1 VIGSPLQA
9 PRNRRE
15 TVSPT
20 WRERIAAL
28 RSIPQF
34 LALAWRT
41 HRCYAVLTVALR
53 LLRALVP
60 IVALWLGKLIIDAI
74 VAARAGHPDA
84 PRLWTLVALEMVAVL
99 AGEALSKAST
109 VIEGLFGNLCS
120 DYISEK
126 IIQHAATLDL
136 THFEDP
142 AFYDRLERAQRQTTG
157 RIGLLVQLLTGCQD
171 IITLVSLASAITV
184 YSPLLFCL
192 LIASVLPGFMGEA
205 HFTSLEYALVYRWTP
220 ERRRLDYLRFLSGSN
235 RTIKEVLMLGL
246 GDWLVKRY
254 RALARRFYQEMKSLA
269 IRKGLAATGL
279 SLLGV
284 LGYYAA
290 YVVILSRGFYGV
302 ISIGTLTFLAA
313 SFSRSRDVSQ
323 RLIMTAT
330 NIYEQSLYSND
341 LFDFF
346 ATQPRLVSRAGAL
359 NVPAQIRGGIVFENV
374 GFQYPQ
380 SDRWAIRNVS
390 FQIRAGERL
399 AIVGENGAGKTT
411 IAKLLARL
419 YDPTEGRILLDG
431 VDLRDYDLA
440 SLRHAIGI
448 IFQDFVRYDLRLDEN
463 IAVGEIDGLEDYL
476 ETADAKSGATEKD
489 GHATHP
495 SIASAAEKAQASS
508 LAARLPGGYRQM
520 LGHRFEKGVE
530 LSGGEWQKIALA
542 RAYIRNAQVIILD
555 EPTAMLDPRVEYEVF
570 ARFTELVSGQM
581 ALLISHRFP
590 TVRMADRII
599 VLRGGTVIEE
609 GTHDELVA
617 RKGLYAELFSLQ
629 SEGYR

>member
-1 VIGSPLQA
+1 
-9 PRNRRE
+9 
-15 TVSPT
+15 
-20 WRERIAAL
+20 
-28 RSIPQF
+28 
-34 LALAWRT
+34 LAWRT
-41 HRCYAVLTVALR
+41 HRGYAVLTVVLR

-74 VAARAGHPDA
+74 VAARAGRPDSA
-84 PRLWTLVALEMVAVL
+84 RLWTLVALEMVAVL

-192 LIASVLPGFMGEA
+192 LIASVVPGFMGEA

-246 GDWLVKRY
+246 GDWLVKRF
-254 RALARRFYQEMKSLA
+254 RTLARRFYGEMKSLA
-269 IRKGLAATGL
+269 IRKGLSATGL

-323 RLIMTAT
+323 RLTMTAA
-330 NIYEQSLYSND
+330 NIYEQSLYSKD

-359 NVPAQIRGGIVFENV
+359 DVPPQIRGGIAFEDV

-390 FQIRAGERL
+390 FQIGAGERL

-419 YDPTEGRILLDG
+419 YDPTEGRILLNG
-431 VDLRDYDLA
+431 VDLRDYNLA

-448 IFQDFVRYDLRLDEN
+448 IFQDFVRYDLGLDEN
-463 IAVGEIDGLEDYL
+463 IAVGEIDGLADYL
-476 ETADAKSGATEKD
+476 ETADTTEQD

-542 RAYIRNAQVIILD
+542 RAYLRNAQVIILD
-555 EPTAMLDPRVEYEVF
+555 EPTAMLDARVEYEVF
-570 ARFTELVSGQM
+570 ARFAELVSGQM

-599 VLRGGTVIEE
+599 VLRGGTVVEE

-617 RKGLYAELFSLQ
+617 HQGLYAELFSLQ
-629 SEGYR
+629 SEGYRLGKAY

>member
-1 VIGSPLQA
+1 V
-9 PRNRRE
+9 
-15 TVSPT
+15 V
-20 WRERIAAL
+20 
-28 RSIPQF
+28 
-34 LALAWRT
+34 
-41 HRCYAVLTVALR
+41 LR
-53 LLRALVP
+53 LLRSLVP

-74 VAARAGHPDA
+74 VTARAGHPDSA
-84 PRLWTLVALEMVAVL
+84 RLWTLVALEMVVVL
-99 AGEALSKAST
+99 AGEAVSKAST

-120 DYISEK
+120 DSIGER
-126 IIQHAATLDL
+126 IIQHGATLDL

-142 AFYDRLERAQRQTTG
+142 SFYDRLERAQRQTTG

-171 IITLVSLASAITV
+171 IITLVSLASAVTV

-192 LIASVLPGFMGEA
+192 LIASVAPGFAGEA

-235 RTIKEVLMLGL
+235 RTIKEVLVLGL
-246 GDWLVKRY
+246 GDWLVRRY
-254 RALARRFYQEMKSLA
+254 RLLAGRFYKEMKSLS

-313 SFSRSRDVSQ
+313 SFARSRDVSQ
-323 RLIMTAT
+323 RLMTTAT
-330 NIYEQSLYSND
+330 NIYEQSLYSRD

-346 ATQPRLVSRAGAL
+346 ETQPRIVSLAGAL
-359 NVPAQIRGGIVFENV
+359 DVSPRIREGIVFEDV

-380 SDRWAIRNVS
+380 SDAWAVRNVS
-390 FQIRAGERL
+390 FQIRTGERL

-431 VDLRDYDLA
+431 VDLRDYNLA

-448 IFQDFVRYDLRLDEN
+448 VFQDFVRYDLRLDEN
-463 IAVGEIDGLEDYL
+463 IAVGEIDGLQDYL
-476 ETADAKSGATEKD
+476 ETAEAEPGET
-489 GHATHP
+489 HLTHP
-495 SIASAAEKAQASS
+495 SIAAAAEKAQASS

-520 LGHRFEKGVE
+520 LGHRFERGVE

-542 RAYIRNAQVIILD
+542 RAYIRQAQVIILD
-555 EPTAMLDPRVEYEVF
+555 EPTAALDARVEYEVF
-570 ARFTELVSGQM
+570 ERFAELVSGQM

-590 TVRMADRII
+590 TVRMADRIV
-599 VLRGGTVIEE
+599 VLRGGTVAEE

>member
-1 VIGSPLQA
+1 
-9 PRNRRE
+9 
-15 TVSPT
+15 
-20 WRERIAAL
+20 
-28 RSIPQF
+28 
-34 LALAWRT
+34 LAWRT
-41 HRCYAVLTVALR
+41 HRGYAALTVVLR

-74 VAARAGHPDA
+74 VAARAGRPDSA
-84 PRLWTLVALEMVAVL
+84 RLWTLVAMEMAAVL

-171 IITLVSLASAITV
+171 IITLVSLASAVTV

-192 LIASVLPGFMGEA
+192 LIASVAPGFMGET

-246 GDWLVKRY
+246 GEWLVKRY
-254 RALARRFYQEMKSLA
+254 RALARRFYREMKSLA
-269 IRKGLAATGL
+269 VRKGLAATGL

-290 YVVILSRGFYGV
+290 YVVILSRGFYGL
-302 ISIGTLTFLAA
+302 IGIGTLTFLAA
-313 SFSRSRDVSQ
+313 SFLRSRDVSQ
-323 RLIMTAT
+323 RLTMTAT
-330 NIYEQSLYSND
+330 NIYEQSLYSKD

-346 ATQPRLVSRAGAL
+346 ATQPRLVSRPGAL
-359 NVPAQIRGGIVFENV
+359 AVPDRIRGGIVFEDV

-390 FQIRAGERL
+390 FQIGAGERL

-431 VDLRDYDLA
+431 IDLRDYHLA

-476 ETADAKSGATEKD
+476 ETADASEQD
-489 GHATHP
+489 GHVTHP

-555 EPTAMLDPRVEYEVF
+555 EPTAMLDARVEYEVF
-570 ARFTELVSGQM
+570 ARFAELVSGQL

-599 VLRGGTVIEE
+599 VLRGGTVVEE

-617 RKGLYAELFSLQ
+617 RNGLYAELFALQ

>member
-1 VIGSPLQA
+1 
-9 PRNRRE
+9 
-15 TVSPT
+15 
-20 WRERIAAL
+20 
-28 RSIPQF
+28 
-34 LALAWRT
+34 LAWRT
-41 HRCYAVLTVALR
+41 HRGYAALTIALR

-74 VAARAGHPDA
+74 VAARAGRPDST
-84 PRLWTLVALEMVAVL
+84 RLWTLVALEMVVVL

-171 IITLVSLASAITV
+171 IITLVSLASAVTV

-192 LIASVLPGFMGEA
+192 LIASVAPGFMGEA

-220 ERRRLDYLRFLSGSN
+220 ERRKLDYLRFLSGSN
-235 RTIKEVLMLGL
+235 STIKEVLMLGL

-254 RALARRFYQEMKSLA
+254 SALARRFYGEMKSLA

-290 YVVILSRGFYGV
+290 YVVILLRGFYGV

-330 NIYEQSLYSND
+330 NVYEQSLYSKD

-346 ATQPRLVSRAGAL
+346 ATQPRLVSRPGAL
-359 NVPAQIRGGIVFENV
+359 NVPDRIRGGIVFEDV

-380 SDRWAIRNVS
+380 SDRWAIRDVS
-390 FQIRAGERL
+390 FQIGAGERL

-419 YDPTEGRILLDG
+419 YDPTEGRIFLDG
-431 VDLRDYDLA
+431 IDLRDYDLA

-476 ETADAKSGATEKD
+476 ETTDAKSATAEQD
-489 GHATHP
+489 GHVTHP

-555 EPTAMLDPRVEYEVF
+555 EPTAMLDARVEYEVF
-570 ARFTELVSGQM
+570 TRFAELVSGQM

-599 VLRGGTVIEE
+599 VLRAGTVVEE

>member
-1 VIGSPLQA
+1 MIGSPLQA

-15 TVSPT
+15 ADSPK

-28 RSIPQF
+28 RSIPRF

-41 HRCYAVLTVALR
+41 HRGYASLTVVLR

-74 VAARAGHPDA
+74 VAARAGRPDST
-84 PRLWTLVALEMVAVL
+84 RLWTLVALEMVVVL

-142 AFYDRLERAQRQTTG
+142 SFYDRLERAQRQTTG

-171 IITLVSLASAITV
+171 IITLVSLASAVTV

-192 LIASVLPGFMGEA
+192 LIASVAPGFAGEA

-220 ERRRLDYLRFLSGSN
+220 ERRRLDYLRFLSGST
-235 RTIKEVLMLGL
+235 RTIKEVLVFGL

-254 RALARRFYQEMKSLA
+254 RALASRFYNEMKSLS

-290 YVVILSRGFYGV
+290 YVVILSRGFYGI

-323 RLIMTAT
+323 RLMMTVT
-330 NIYEQSLYSND
+330 NIYEQSLYTKD

-346 ATQPRLVSRAGAL
+346 ETQPALVSRPGAL
-359 NVPAQIRGGIVFENV
+359 DVAPHVRGGIVFEDV

-380 SDRWAIRNVS
+380 SDGWAIRNVS

-448 IFQDFVRYDLRLDEN
+448 IFQDFVRYDFRLDEN
-463 IAVGEIDGLEDYL
+463 IAVGQIEGLEDYL
-476 ETADAKSGATEKD
+476 ETADEKSDQTD
-489 GHATHP
+489 VTHP
-495 SIASAAEKAQASS
+495 SIAAAAEKAQASS

-542 RAYIRNAQVIILD
+542 RAYIRKAQVIILD
-555 EPTAMLDPRVEYEVF
+555 EPTAALDARVEFEVF
-570 ARFTELVSGQM
+570 ARFAELVSGQM

-599 VLRGGTVIEE
+599 VLRGGTVAEE

>member
-1 VIGSPLQA
+1 MIGSPLQA

-15 TVSPT
+15 ADSPK

-28 RSIPQF
+28 RSIPRF

-41 HRCYAVLTVALR
+41 HRGYAGLTVVLR

-74 VAARAGHPDA
+74 VAARGGHPDSR
-84 PRLWTLVALEMVAVL
+84 RLWTLVALEMVVVL

-120 DYISEK
+120 DYLSEK
-126 IIQHAATLDL
+126 IILHAATLDL

-142 AFYDRLERAQRQTTG
+142 SFYDRLERAQRQTTG

-171 IITLVSLASAITV
+171 IVTLVSLASAVTV

-192 LIASVLPGFMGEA
+192 LVASVAPGFAGEA

-235 RTIKEVLMLGL
+235 RTIKEVLVLGL

-254 RALARRFYQEMKSLA
+254 RALAGRFYKEMKSLS

-313 SFSRSRDVSQ
+313 SFARSRDVSQ
-323 RLIMTAT
+323 RLMMTAT
-330 NIYEQSLYSND
+330 NIYEQSLYSKD

-346 ATQPRLVSRAGAL
+346 EMQPSLVSRPGAL
-359 NVPAQIRGGIVFENV
+359 NVSPQMHGGIVFEDV

-380 SDRWAIRNVS
+380 SDTWAIRNVS
-390 FQIRAGERL
+390 FEIRAGERL

-448 IFQDFVRYDLRLDEN
+448 IFQDFVRYDFRLDEN
-463 IAVGEIDGLEDYL
+463 IAVGEIEALEDYL
-476 ETADAKSGATEKD
+476 EAADTKSEPYV
-489 GHATHP
+489 THP
-495 SIASAAEKAQASS
+495 LIASAAEKAQASS

-542 RAYIRNAQVIILD
+542 RAYIRKAQVIILD
-555 EPTAMLDPRVEYEVF
+555 EPTAALDARVEYEVF
-570 ARFTELVSGQM
+570 ARFADLVSGQM

-599 VLRGGTVIEE
+599 VLRGGAVAEE
-609 GTHDELVA
+609 GTHDDLVA

>member
-1 VIGSPLQA
+1 
-9 PRNRRE
+9 
-15 TVSPT
+15 
-20 WRERIAAL
+20 
-28 RSIPQF
+28 
-34 LALAWRT
+34 
-41 HRCYAVLTVALR
+41 
-53 LLRALVP
+53 
-60 IVALWLGKLIIDAI
+60 
-74 VAARAGHPDA
+74 
-84 PRLWTLVALEMVAVL
+84 
-99 AGEALSKAST
+99 

-142 AFYDRLERAQRQTTG
+142 SFYDRLERAQRQTTG

-171 IITLVSLASAITV
+171 IITLVSLASAVTV

-192 LIASVLPGFMGEA
+192 LIASVAPGFLGEA

-254 RALARRFYQEMKSLA
+254 RALARRFYGEMKSLA
-269 IRKGLAATGL
+269 IQKGLAATGL

-313 SFSRSRDVSQ
+313 SFLRSRDVSQ
-323 RLIMTAT
+323 RLIMTVA
-330 NIYEQSLYSND
+330 NIYEQSLYSKD

-346 ATQPRLVSRAGAL
+346 LMQPRVVSRPGAL
-359 NVPAQIRGGIVFENV
+359 NVPPQIRGGIVFENV

-390 FQIRAGERL
+390 FRIGAGERI

-431 VDLRDYDLA
+431 VDLRDYNIA

-463 IAVGEIDGLEDYL
+463 IAVGEIDGLADYL
-476 ETADAKSGATEKD
+476 ETAEATEQD

-555 EPTAMLDPRVEYEVF
+555 EPTAMLDARVEYEVF
-570 ARFTELVSGQM
+570 ARFAELVAGQM

-599 VLRGGTVIEE
+599 VLRGGTVVEE